1 MSSKSTKK
9 EIKIIPLGGLE
20 QVGMNITAIRYG
32 DDIIVVDCG
41 LAFPSDDMLGIDL
54 VIPDVSYLKENLD
67 LVRGFFITH
76 GHEDHIGALPYV
88 LREVPVPV
96 YGTQL
101 TLAIIA
107 NKLEEA
113 PVAVDVPLNVVAY
126 GDTVNC
132 GALSVEYIR
141 TNHSIADSA
150 ALAIFSPAGTV
161 IHTGDFK
168 IDFTPVY
175 GETIDLQRLGILG
188 NKGVLAMLCDSTNA
202 LKPGMTMS
210 ERSVGKTFDN
220 IFAENVN
227 HRIIVATFASNVDR
241 IQQIVDCAVRY
252 KRKIAI
258 DGRSMVNIVN
268 TAVELGYIKMPENVL
283 IPVEEIGRYP
293 MEQLVLIMTGSQ
305 GEPMAALS
313 RVASSSHRKI
323 NIFPGDVVIISSTP
337 IPGNEKSVFR
347 LINDL
352 SMLGARVIFQDTHV
366 SGHACQDE
374 IKFLY
379 SLIRPKYAIPIHG
392 EYRHRIAQ
400 RNLCLDLGWDKEKV
414 VILKSGDVLS
424 LSGRKAEITET
435 VPARGILVDGLGIG
449 DVGNIVLRDRQYLS
463 ENGIFIVSTC
473 LDYDSKRFLS
483 TPVIETKGFVYLRDA
498 EQLIAR
504 AEHIVQEC
512 MEKFELSDGRDV
524 NRLKSEIRNELSE
537 FIWKEIHRRPMILPI
552 ITEAY

>member
-1 MSSKSTKK
+1 MSSKK
-9 EIKIIPLGGLE
+9 IVKIIPLGGLE
-20 QVGMNITAIRYG
+20 QVGMNITAICYG
-32 DDIIVVDCG
+32 EDIIVVDCG

-54 VIPDVSYLKENLD
+54 VIPDITYLKENLEH
-67 LVRGFFITH
+67 VRGFFITH

-113 PVAVDVPLNVVAY
+113 TVAVDVPLNVVTY
-126 GDTVNC
+126 GDTVSC
-132 GALSVEYIR
+132 GSLTVEYIR

-150 ALAIFSPAGTV
+150 ALAIHSPAGTI

-175 GETIDLQRLGILG
+175 GETIDLQRLGNLG
-188 NKGVLAMLCDSTNA
+188 SKGVLALLCDSTNA

-210 ERSVGKTFDN
+210 ERTVGKTFDN
-220 IFAENVN
+220 IFADNAN

-241 IQQIVDCAVRY
+241 IQQIIDCAVKY
-252 KRKIAI
+252 KRKVAI

-268 TAVELGYIKMPENVL
+268 TAVELGYITMPENVL
-283 IPVEEIGRYP
+283 IPIEEINRYP

-313 RVASSSHRKI
+313 RVASSSHKKVT
-323 NIFPGDVVIISSTP
+323 IFPGDVVIISSTP

-379 SLIRPKYAIPIHG
+379 SLIRPKFAIPIHG

-400 RNLCLDLGWDKEKV
+400 RNLCLELGWSKDNV

-424 LSGRKAEITET
+424 LSSKKAEITDT